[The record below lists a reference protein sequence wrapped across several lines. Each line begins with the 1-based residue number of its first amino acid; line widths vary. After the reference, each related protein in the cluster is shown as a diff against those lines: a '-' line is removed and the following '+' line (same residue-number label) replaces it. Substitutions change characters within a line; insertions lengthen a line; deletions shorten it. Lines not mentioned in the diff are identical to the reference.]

1 MVHTCSDGTSAQFQ
15 VIMQFGKA
23 SNNVY
28 IMDYNP
34 TIISAVQA
42 FGIALSTFDGKLRM

>member
-1 MVHTCSDGTSAQFQ
+1 MLSIVQ

-23 SNNVY
+23 SKNVY
-28 IMDYNP
+28 ILDFNP
-34 TIISAVQA
+34 IVITGAQA

>member
-1 MVHTCSDGTSAQFQ
+1 MLTNAQ

-23 SNNVY
+23 SSNVY
-28 IMDYNP
+28 ILDFNP
-34 TIISAVQA
+34 IVITAAQS